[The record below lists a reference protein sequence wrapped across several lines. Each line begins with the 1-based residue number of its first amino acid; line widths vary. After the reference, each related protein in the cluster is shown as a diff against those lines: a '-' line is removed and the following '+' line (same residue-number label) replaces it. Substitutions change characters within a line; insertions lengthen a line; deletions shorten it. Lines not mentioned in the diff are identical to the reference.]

1 VAKRSIPPH
10 EDAKKE
16 FLTGAPPYEPD
27 APELSDAAIEQIRRM
42 VPQDDYKPTRSLLGD
57 IEAQSAASTQPLRAL
72 KTTMALK
79 MESRCD
85 VAVVLGDVTFEMY
98 RHKTRESFPDRD
110 ELNRWQNSLAEAGRA
125 IQNLQSACEDIVE
138 LGATDERV
146 AAMKQA
152 LTLSQGQV
160 VYCAR
165 GDRW

>member
-1 VAKRSIPPH
+1 MAKRSIPPH
-10 EDAKKE
+10 DDAKKGV
-16 FLTGAPPYEPD
+16 LTGAPPYEAD

-57 IEAQSAASTQPLRAL
+57 IKTQSAASTQPSRAL
-72 KTTMALK
+72 KKAAMKT
-79 MESRCD
+79 EPRCD

-98 RHKTRESFPDRD
+98 RHKTRESFPDRQ

-125 IQNLQSACEDIVE
+125 FQNLQLACEDIVE
-138 LGATDERV
+138 LGVSDERV

-152 LTLSQGQV
+152 LTLSQGQAA
-160 VYCAR
+160 YRAR